1 MNKFTRSLTV
11 IAAASA
17 LTLAGTGVASAQSS
31 NLGNLSSWIPDT
43 GNDTGN
49 QNRGEQELHSAAE
62 RWAKRSTGK
71 NSATVNHLA
80 RNVNL
85 PSNWRNSGVSGTQ
98 TADRSVGDNT
108 LYRFYKVERNNYRP
122 MVNNFNTSGHQPG
135 NWKNYGVHVS
145 TSGNH
150 YYVTVAYTR

>member
-31 NLGNLSSWIPDT
+31 NLGNLSSWIP
-43 GNDTGN
+43 GNETGN
-49 QNRGEQELHSAAE
+49 QNRGERELFNAAE
-62 RWAKRSTGK
+62 SWAKRSTGK

-80 RNVNL
+80 RTASL
-85 PSNWRNSGVSGTQ
+85 PSAWHHSGVSGTQ
-98 TADRSVGDNT
+98 TAERYVGNNT

-122 MVNNFNTSGHQPG
+122 MVNNFNSSGHQPG
-135 NWKNYGVHVS
+135 NWKNYGVHV
-145 TSGNH
+145 TSDSNFH
-150 YYVTVAYTR
+150 YVTVAYTR